1 MSIVL
6 KFVYFD
12 YFATFCQ
19 ALKSRNISYISYLIY
34 HTQKFNIYDVRGTAE
49 KNSGFTVYVDVST
62 RHSGTILQTR
72 TNQHRRPIDPHKL
85 TVGKQMQ
92 HAVLNVPQSIALN
105 EPSLAQFKRG
115 KGVN

>member
-1 MSIVL
+1 ML
-6 KFVYFD
+6 
-12 YFATFCQ
+12 
-19 ALKSRNISYISYLIY
+19 
-34 HTQKFNIYDVRGTAE
+34 NIYDIRGTAE

-72 TNQHRRPIDPHKL
+72 TNQHRRPIDLHKL